1 MISAE
6 FEHGKEIGDTH
17 NDIQDYMESQGY
29 VVETIVTAPMN
40 LANDFIFVKKEL
52 LSFTWTQNNNDWSV
66 LLLFYHWYDISLS
79 LYVFLILLHKVPSL
93 ASCIIAKLMHF
104 YKKLLVKA

>member
-17 NDIQDYMESQGY
+17 YDIQDYMESQGY

-52 LSFTWTQNNNDWSV
+52 LSFT
-66 LLLFYHWYDISLS
+66 
-79 LYVFLILLHKVPSL
+79 
-93 ASCIIAKLMHF
+93 
-104 YKKLLVKA
+104 